1 MASCDVVGGRCRTWV
16 GLAIVL
22 VVLIGCG
29 GDRPKTYPV
38 KGKMVFDKGDIKL
51 LAGSSLV
58 CQQQQEPF
66 YQAQGDIQEDGTFEL
81 KTRGKGE
88 MLPGAVEGTYRAW
101 VSLSTENGS
110 EERQF
115 RKIGIDPRFLSG
127 TASDLTFKV
136 PADGEVVLTV
146 TKAQP
151 GARLIPQPEG
161 KINVRCGESDD
172 LEAPADDAAPL
183 IEGREPLH
191 RPDVTAPPAAA
202 KP

>member
-1 MASCDVVGGRCRTWV
+1 MASCDLVGGRCQTWV
-16 GLAIVL
+16 GLPLVL
-22 VVLIGCG
+22 IVLIGCG

-38 KGKMVFDKGDIKL
+38 KGRIVFDKGDIKPPE
-51 LAGSSLV
+51 GSSLV
-58 CQQQQEPF
+58 CQQQDPF
-66 YQAQGDIQEDGTFEL
+66 FQAQGDIHEDGAFEL

-151 GARLIPQPEG
+151 GARLI
-161 KINVRCGESDD
+161 V
-172 LEAPADDAAPL
+172 PA
-183 IEGREPLH
+183 GGQGQRKM
-191 RPDVTAPPAAA
+191 RRV
-202 KP
+202 